1 MEFGKWELRNDS
13 SYYFAKDAQIWPSS
27 NALDEGK
34 LTTEENLRNIYRD
47 LTTRNFVLKY
57 NYFNL
62 TMNASRNGVI
72 VSPGEAVIQGYHFYT
87 KNSVEVKVP
96 DNRIHNENGSI
107 SAGPI
112 VQYTLGI
119 SLSYDAA
126 NHVTGDIV
134 NKEGNVGES
143 EMLSGVYLKWFD
155 ECELECYYDN
165 ILVLGR
171 AWVQNAA
178 IVKDGT
184 TVEGRIIYHGFE
196 QDPFKDHKYNADVVE
211 VEIHGHSTTI
221 YDTLRDNMTQIH
233 APLYTYDSMHYP
245 VELDRCDRTKAP
257 SFVTDIQDYV
267 NHVPDWYVSKYGDY
281 MTGALRFNNLSIDA
295 MREYMSNP
303 NGTDLF
309 IKDGLNNKY
318 QDGVIISPRTYGD
331 LTRLDSDTVASELDP
346 ITGKQVGLDFDYNVG
361 GTIMSIVP
369 GTYPNT
375 TDNNNGYTGTHSAL
389 VAQRYGDT
397 GLRIHTGEGNET
409 SPSNYT
415 RLVHY
420 NNNDSG
426 RIYKKEKTDAINTS
440 KFIIENV
447 DDENRHISIDLKN
460 GEMFFD
466 AYNLPNK
473 IDFEETSLTDD
484 EFKGTYKG
492 SGFQFYVGDITSKEK
507 DTPIITNNID
517 FRIDSTEISL
527 ARHIFNN
534 HRTATRGNQHLGLT
548 TDNLYVNLGV
558 GISYD
563 LPTLNN
569 DDIEFGDEL
578 QWTKYS
584 VSRKVNTDPYFE
596 LGNLRVRSN
605 SIGSGRLIA
614 KQNTIE
620 VINKGDD
627 LNSLPYV
634 RVKPRVY
641 SEQYLA
647 ESVIQLGVRKNDD
660 FIGNEAQT
668 DTLNK
673 IIMKKVNP
681 FNDNSNSY
689 TYLEQD
695 YKLSTGITYD
705 YSKVFNKWLPP
716 INNIDI
722 NSSKPSYE
730 EIAGMYSAGNIGCST
745 GWMNPGDKSTSPYQN
760 DKEWV
765 RFTRFRYDNDKDK
778 IFGGTFTGSHDDT
791 NGRKWGDTYNI
802 EFNTNVSNR
811 RANQLIWR
819 YNGSQGSSI
828 HSNGSENLKNTPPVV
843 LSYIHDNTSEGGT
856 PTKYTNYND
865 ISNPGYDNGK
875 GTYESYIDH
884 LGYTHQN
891 PTNKIRD
898 FLLLENAGLHVSG
911 DINNPAI
918 NGDSLN
924 TNNHLGVTIIAG
936 RVYNSVYN
944 DFAETFEKDD
954 KTDFAKP
961 GTLISLNPE
970 TGKYRITDKYE
981 DNLVVG
987 VVSNTYAF
995 LAGGNRITNQQ
1006 DIIELENEYY
1016 AVALCGKVWVNVT
1029 STSIIKPGDMLVSS
1043 LEKGKATNS
1052 TYDTRGT
1059 IIGKALCSPKYFEE
1073 DDEYKVLM
1081 LVMTA

>member
-1 MEFGKWELRNDS
+1 MEYGKWELRDDS

-62 TMNASRNGVI
+62 TLNPSRNGVF

-87 KNSVEVKVP
+87 KNNVEVRVP
-96 DNRIHNENGSI
+96 DNRIHNEDGSF
-107 SAGPI
+107 SSGPI

-155 ECELECYYDN
+155 ECELECNYDN

-184 TVEGRIIYHGFE
+184 TVNGRIIYHGFE

-233 APLYTYDSMHYP
+233 ASLYTYDSMHFP

-257 SFVTDIQDYV
+257 SFVTDIQDYI
-267 NHVPDWYVSKYGDY
+267 NHVPDWYTSKYGDY

-295 MREYMSNP
+295 MREYMSNSKT
-303 NGTDLF
+303 NTNLF
-309 IKDGLNNKY
+309 IKDGLNNEF
-318 QDGVIISPRTYGD
+318 QDSVLISPRTYGD
-331 LTRLDSDTVASELDP
+331 LVRLDSDTVASELDP
-346 ITGKQVGLDFDYNVG
+346 VTGEQVGLDFDYNVG

-369 GTYPNT
+369 GSYPNT
-375 TDNNNGYTGTHSAL
+375 TDYNNGYTGIHSAL
-389 VAQRYGDT
+389 LAQRYGET
-397 GLRIHTGEGNET
+397 GLRIHTGEGNE
-409 SPSNYT
+409 SKPLDYT

-420 NNNDSG
+420 NSDDSG
-426 RIYKKEKTDAINTS
+426 TIYKKEDTDARNVS

-447 DDENRHISIDLKN
+447 DKDGRHISIDLKN
-460 GEMFFD
+460 GELFFD
-466 AYNLPNK
+466 SYHLPASLPFKEN
-473 IDFEETSLTDD
+473 SLTNDKFNGD
-484 EFKGTYKG
+484 YQG
-492 SGFQFYVGDITSKEK
+492 SGFQFYVGDNKTQEQG
-507 DTPIITNNID
+507 TPIVTNNID
-517 FRIDSTEISL
+517 FRIDATEISM

-534 HRTATRGNQHLGLT
+534 HRTATRGDRHNGQNDDT
-548 TDNLYVNLGV
+548 LYMNLGV

-563 LPTLNN
+563 LPSLNN
-569 DDIEFGDEL
+569 NTIIFGNEL

-584 VSRKVNTDPYFE
+584 TEKVVNTDPYFE
-596 LGNLRVRSN
+596 LGNIRIRSN
-605 SIGSGRLIA
+605 NIGAGFGA

-620 VINKGDD
+620 VINRADD
-627 LNSLPYV
+627 SKALPYI
-634 RVKPRVY
+634 RIKPRVY

-647 ESVIQLGVRKNDD
+647 ESVLQVGVRKNDD
-660 FIGNEAQT
+660 YVGNEAQEN
-668 DTLNK
+668 TLNK

-681 FNDNSNSY
+681 FNDSSDSY

-695 YKLSTGITYD
+695 YKLSSGITYD

-716 INNIDI
+716 IGNIDI
-722 NSSKPSYE
+722 NSSQPNYR

-745 GWMNPGDKSTSPYQN
+745 GWMNPGDNSTSPYQN
-760 DKEWV
+760 NQEWV
-765 RFTRFRYDNDKDK
+765 RFTRFRYDLDKD
-778 IFGGTFTGSHDDT
+778 ITNGGTNELAHHSAD
-791 NGRKWGDTYNI
+791 GRKWGDTYNI
-802 EFNTNVSNR
+802 EFNTNVANR
-811 RANQLIWR
+811 RANQFIWR
-819 YNGSQGSSI
+819 YNGSEGSPI
-828 HSNGSENLKNTPPVV
+828 DERGNEILKNTPPVV
-843 LSYIHDNTSEGGT
+843 LSYIHDNTYEGGT

-865 ISNPGYDNGK
+865 FSNPGFDGGK
-875 GTYESYIDH
+875 GSYESYIDH
-884 LGYTHQN
+884 LGNTHQN

-898 FLLLENAGLHVSG
+898 FLLLENAGLHVAG
-911 DINNPAI
+911 DINNPSI

-936 RVYNSVYN
+936 RVYNAVYN

-954 KTDFAKP
+954 KTEIAKP

-970 TGKYRITDKYE
+970 TGKYRITDNYE
-981 DNLVVG
+981 DKLVVG

-995 LAGGNRITNQQ
+995 LAGGNRVTNQK
-1006 DIIELENEYY
+1006 DIIELEDEYY
-1016 AVALCGKVWVNVT
+1016 TVALCGKVWVNVT
-1029 STSIIKPGDMLVSS
+1029 ADSVIKPGDMLVSS
-1043 LEKGKATNS
+1043 FEKGRATNS
-1052 TYDTRGT
+1052 SYHTPGT
-1059 IIGKALCSPKYFEE
+1059 IIGKALTEPKYFDNDEE
-1073 DDEYKVLM
+1073 RKVLM
-1081 LVMTA
+1081 LVITG